1 MPLPVI
7 KEIHSRNHFLEIIQ
21 DNPGVIIIK
30 FGAKWCGP
38 CKLIEKDLENT
49 FAIMPN
55 NVQCMNIDV
64 DICPDV
70 YSFLRSKRV
79 VNGIPAILCYRKG
92 NISYIPDDMVIGADK
107 NAIRD
112 FFARIVEYIKQ

>member
-1 MPLPVI
+1 MPLPII
-7 KEIHSRNHFLEIIQ
+7 KDIQNRNHFLEIIQ
-21 DNPGVIIIK
+21 NNPGVIIIK

-38 CKLIEKDLENT
+38 CQLIEKDLDNT
-49 FAIMPN
+49 FSIMPN
-55 NVQCMNIDV
+55 NVQCMNIDI
-64 DICPDV
+64 DLCPDV

-112 FFARIVEYIKQ
+112 FFARIVEFIKQ